1 MGSVTSGVL
10 GRSLLADVTTECTRG
25 FTGGVC
31 RQCLLAGDL
40 VVAYGAG
47 SIWQR
52 LLGAWLL
59 LGLNVAS
66 ENRVLH

>member
-10 GRSLLADVTTECTRG
+10 GRSFLADVTAECTRG

-47 SIWQR
+47 S
-52 LLGAWLL
+52 LWLKAT
-59 LGLNVAS
+59 GRMAAS
-66 ENRVLH
+66 GS